1 MVVVKEVKSYE
12 SNQGKE
18 FFGLIVQSGAIPV
31 RSKDSGRIYL
41 TAKTAFVP
49 TTFDELMCESLIGT
63 EFPGT
68 IKQISC
74 EDYDFTI
81 KETGEVV
88 TMNHRWE
95 YVDDSLEIIE
105 KQVVEKTSV
114 F

>member
-12 SNQGKE
+12 SAQGKE

-31 RSKDSGRIYL
+31 RSKDTGRIYL

-49 TTFDELMCESLIGT
+49 TTFDELMCNSLIGS

-68 IKQISC
+68 IKQVEC
-74 EDYDFTI
+74 KEYDFTI

-88 TMNHRWE
+88 IMNHRWE

-105 KQVVEKTSV
+105 KQVVKQASV